1 MTLISRSW
9 DGGELNMGAREEFEA
24 AEQKLLAEFGLDYK
38 VNWVEVPSLGI
49 KARILEVGEGE
60 PLVFVHGGAAFAA
73 NWAQLMARLKHRRLL
88 AVDRPGFGL
97 TPYVDHH
104 RGLRGMANAFLTDV
118 LDGLGLNRADFVV
131 NSMGGLWA
139 FWFSLDQPER
149 VASMAQLGSPALVEG
164 TMPPFPMRLLSV
176 PGLNRVVYR
185 LPSPPVLELMGE
197 DPAKAP
203 RALTQA
209 FEAARNMPDF
219 EPAWLSLLEVC
230 LRLGGIRV
238 GFSTEDLTRVQTP
251 TLLIWGNR
259 DPFGGLQVAR
269 MVAAALPHCRL
280 VELPEE
286 GHLPWVGDPGRC
298 ATEIEA
304 FLSAPAG

>member
-1 MTLISRSW
+1 
-9 DGGELNMGAREEFEA
+9 MGAREEFEA
-24 AEQKLLAEFGLDYK
+24 AEQRLLAEFGLDYK
-38 VNWVEVPSLGI
+38 VKWVDVPSLGI
-49 KARILEVGEGE
+49 KARVLEIGEGE

-73 NWAQLMARLKHRRLL
+73 NWAQLMARLKNRRLL

-104 RGLRGMANAFLTDV
+104 RGLRGMAIAFLADV
-118 LDGLGLNRADFVV
+118 LDGLGVNRSDFVV

-139 FWFSLDQPER
+139 FWFSLDNPQR

-164 TMPPFPMRLLSV
+164 TMPPFPMRLISV
-176 PGLNRVVYR
+176 PGLNRAVYR
-185 LPSPPVLELMGE
+185 LPGPPLLKLMGQ
-197 DPAKAP
+197 DPAKTP
-203 RALTQA
+203 RALMQA
-209 FEAARNMPDF
+209 FEAARKMPDF

-230 LRLGGIRV
+230 LRVGGIRV
-238 GFSTEDLTRVQTP
+238 GFSTEDLRRVQTP

-259 DPFGGLQVAR
+259 DPFGDLQVAR
-269 MVAAALPHCRL
+269 MVAAALPRCRL

-286 GHLPWVGDPGRC
+286 GHLPWVGDPERC

-304 FLSAPAG
+304 FLSAPAS